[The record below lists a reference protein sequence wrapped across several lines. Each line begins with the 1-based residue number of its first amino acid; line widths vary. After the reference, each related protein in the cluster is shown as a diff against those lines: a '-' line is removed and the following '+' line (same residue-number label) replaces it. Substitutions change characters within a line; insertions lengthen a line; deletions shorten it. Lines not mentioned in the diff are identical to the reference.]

1 MPYVLVEKNAHDE
14 PVGVF
19 GPFESMADARRFGA
33 AQFGVS
39 VPGVRDYAA
48 VSTFAVFEIIDPAQ
62 AIIDRP

>member
-14 PVGVF
+14 PEGVF
-19 GPFESMADARRFGA
+19 GPFETEAAASRFGV

-48 VSTFAVFEIIDPAQ
+48 VSTFAVFELIEPERAVIENP
-62 AIIDRP
+62 